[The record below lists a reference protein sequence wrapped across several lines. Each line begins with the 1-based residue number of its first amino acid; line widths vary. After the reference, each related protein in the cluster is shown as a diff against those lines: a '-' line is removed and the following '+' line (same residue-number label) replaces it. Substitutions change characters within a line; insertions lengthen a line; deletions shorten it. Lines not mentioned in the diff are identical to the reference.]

1 MWPSQANFGNVVS
14 SVTTDPAVQAAALHV
29 LEAANTEVAALQAL
43 RASDANTP
51 AQVRTC
57 C

>member
-1 MWPSQANFGNVVS
+1 MVS

-57 C
+57 R